1 MNAVQRV
8 LNGVKYNLIPGKL
21 RSMKLSPDVIAR
33 TALARLDD
41 AGLDGLTMRVVA
53 TALDVRPAALYW
65 HVKNKQELLDAMAA
79 AIFTDA
85 VARLEAPR
93 AGVGWEEWLADL
105 ARALRRAMLRHRDG
119 ARVYAGSDL
128 SEPALF
134 RATELALRTLQDAGF
149 PIHKAARAVAALMH
163 YTVGFTIEEQAHLA
177 TSAAPNPHALID
189 KTRFPLTAEAYV
201 RDDLWDSD
209 TDGCFEYGLEL
220 ILTGMSASR

>member
-1 MNAVQRV
+1 
-8 LNGVKYNLIPGKL
+8 
-21 RSMKLSPDVIAR
+21 MKLSADAIAR

-41 AGLDGLTMRVVA
+41 AGLDGLTMRMVA
-53 TALDVRPAALYW
+53 TALDVQPAALYW

-79 AIFTDA
+79 AIFTEA
-85 VARLEAPR
+85 VAGLEAPR
-93 AGVGWEEWLADL
+93 AGVGWEQWLAEL

-119 ARVYAGSDL
+119 ARVFAGSNL

-149 PIHKAARAVAALMH
+149 PIRMAARAVAALTH

-177 TSAAPNPHALID
+177 VSIEQHPHALVD
-189 KTRFPLTAEAYV
+189 RTRFPLTAEAYV

-220 ILTGMSASR
+220 ILTGMSTCR